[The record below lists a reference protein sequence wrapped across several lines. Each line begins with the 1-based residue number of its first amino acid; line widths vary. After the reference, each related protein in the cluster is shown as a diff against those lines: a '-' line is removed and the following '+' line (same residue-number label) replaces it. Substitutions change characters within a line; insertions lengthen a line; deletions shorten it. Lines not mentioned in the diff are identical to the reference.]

1 MVKINKI
8 DNDTFE
14 TLIIYK
20 CLMDGAYLGTIAEY
34 LNPEYFTNEDI
45 KNVIG
50 IITDFYQKNNVPP
63 TITEIKNYL
72 INDKL
77 KQSLKN
83 IVTTFETI
91 DKIDLRN

>member
-14 TLIIYK
+14 TLVIYK
-20 CLMDGAYLGTIAEY
+20 CLMDAVYLGTIAEY
-34 LNPEYFTNEDI
+34 LKPEYFTNEDI
-45 KNVIG
+45 KNIIG
-50 IITDFYQKNNVPP
+50 IITEFYEKNNVPP

-83 IVTTFETI
+83 IVTTFEII
-91 DKIDLRN
+91 DKNLEN

>member
-34 LNPEYFTNEDI
+34 LKPEYFTNEDI

-50 IITDFYQKNNVPP
+50 IITDFYQKNKPVA
-63 TITEIKNYL
+63 TFRRKN
-72 INDKL
+72 N
-77 KQSLKN
+77 
-83 IVTTFETI
+83 TP
-91 DKIDLRN
+91 